1 MTLQPFEEIEMERDL
16 QREWVRQAKLKGD
29 TQKIADERA
38 KMRSLTIAALKC
50 EVAAGRVGKADPDY
64 VNAKRGQG

>member
-1 MTLQPFEEIEMERDL
+1 MTLEPFEEIELERAL
-16 QREWVRQAKLKGD
+16 QGEWVRQAEISGD

-38 KMRSLTIAALKC
+38 KMRNITLAALKC

-64 VNAKRGQG
+64 VNSKRGG